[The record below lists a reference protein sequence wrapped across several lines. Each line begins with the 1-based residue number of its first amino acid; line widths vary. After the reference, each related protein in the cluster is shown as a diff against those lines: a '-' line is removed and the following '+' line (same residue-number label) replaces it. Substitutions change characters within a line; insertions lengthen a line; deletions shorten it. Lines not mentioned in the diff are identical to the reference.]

1 MNKLFIVRH
10 GETDWNKK
18 GLVQGKID
26 ISLNETGIKQ
36 AKEIKN
42 KININDIDVCFT
54 SPLKRA
60 METAKIITNGKLD
73 LIIEDQIIERG
84 FGSLDGKYYNQDAI
98 VKSWNYVLNYSE
110 YKMETIKEVLKRAK
124 EFLNYLNITYDNKN
138 ILIVSHGAFIKAL
151 YFNIIGYTENTNFLS
166 FFPSNGEV
174 LELEI

>member
-1 MNKLFIVRH
+1 MKKLLLCGIVFICTLFASFAGDSAVFV
-10 GETDWNKK
+10 D
-18 GLVQGKID
+18 
-26 ISLNETGIKQ
+26 
-36 AKEIKN
+36 
-42 KININDIDVCFT
+42 
-54 SPLKRA
+54 
-60 METAKIITNGKLD
+60 NG
-73 LIIEDQIIERG
+73 
-84 FGSLDGKYYNQDAI
+84 FSLDGKYYNQDAI

-124 EFLNYLNITYDNKN
+124 EFLNYLNKTYDNKN